1 MPRAE
6 EQAMYHTR
14 IFLTILLSLLSGA
27 AANAQQLVPITVHI
41 KAGSGRP
48 LQGAS
53 IAPEAPAGVDK
64 ISPVKTDAQGN
75 ATIRLKA
82 GIGYYTEIAAKG
94 FALFTTE
101 LRADSAGQ
109 IFNYTL
115 DAAQTLQ
122 GTTVTARKL
131 LMRQEDDK
139 TIVDPEPLAASSSS
153 GYEVL
158 EKTPGI
164 IADQDGNFYMTS
176 STAATIYI
184 NGREMKMSNSDIAS
198 MLKSLPPNAIEKIE
212 IMRTPS
218 SKYDASGSGGII
230 NIVLKKGVKIG
241 LTGSVNAGIQQGVY
255 GNQFGGLSLN
265 YNNGEKSAYLN
276 MNYANRKSL
285 ENITTHRFVTADSL
299 LDQVSASVYKG
310 QNIYFGYGLGRT
322 FHTKLE
328 LNYDGRVSANFN
340 DNLTNNSSVLG
351 DTLAT
356 IYTNNKTATGN
367 TGTSLNIDQSID
379 AKYKIDT
386 SGSEWTANIA
396 WNGNFGN
403 SNQDIHTALA
413 ATPNNELID
422 NGDIHNT
429 KYYFSAQTDLKYK
442 TKGHLTFET
451 GLKSTA
457 TFFHFNSDYI
467 ADYNGQSY
475 PDNDRTATY
484 KYNENINAA
493 YFQVSKGIND
503 IIIKPGIRLENTN
516 MVGEQT
522 RPGVSGFSIHRTDLF
537 PYAYLSKKLLTLFKL
552 DFRGYLVYRRTIL
565 RPAYDYLNPFK
576 RFLDPYLYEAG
587 NPALRPQFTNNYEAN
602 VSVDERPIIAV
613 GYNDM
618 KDIFSQV
625 VYQDDTNKSVA
636 YRTYDNLGRN
646 KEFYVRGL
654 AGLPPGGKYF
664 FIFGGQ
670 YNLNTYDGLYDGSP
684 LNYTREMWTFF
695 TYHNLKITKTTNLVV
710 NGFMRLNGLMQF
722 YELGTFGTLNASLT
736 QTFLN
741 KKLQVT
747 LSAQDIFYTNKYT
760 YSIDQG
766 PVVATGSRY
775 NDSQRFGIN
784 LRYNFGIKPK
794 EDKGEFMDDSPEK
807 RGEP

>member
-1 MPRAE
+1 
-6 EQAMYHTR
+6 MYYIR
-14 IFLTILLSLLSGA
+14 ISLTILLILLFGA
-27 AANAQQLVPITVHI
+27 AANAQQVFPVTIHI
-41 KAGSGRP
+41 KATSGRP
-48 LQGAS
+48 LAGVL
-53 IAPEAPAGVDK
+53 IAPEPPAGMDK
-64 ISPVKTDAQGN
+64 IKAVKTDSLGN
-75 ATIRLKA
+75 ATLQLKA
-82 GIGYYTEIAAKG
+82 GASYYTEISARG
-94 FALFTTE
+94 FALFVTQ
-101 LRADSAGQ
+101 LQADSSGQ
-109 IFNYTL
+109 LFTYSL

-122 GTTVTARKL
+122 GATVTAKKL
-131 LMRQEDDK
+131 FMRQEDDK

-158 EKTPGI
+158 EKTPGV

-241 LTGSVNAGIQQGVY
+241 LTGSVNTGIQQGVY
-255 GNQFGGLSLN
+255 GNQFAGLSLN

-276 MNYANRKSL
+276 LNYARRKSL

-310 QNIYFGYGLGRT
+310 QNVYLGYGLSKT

-328 LNYDGRVSANFN
+328 LSYDGRISANFN
-340 DNLTNNSSVLG
+340 DNLTNNTSVLG

-356 IYTNNKTATGN
+356 IYSNNRTATGN
-367 TGTSLNIDQSID
+367 SGNSLNIDQSID

-386 SGSEWTANIA
+386 GGSEWTANIA

-403 SNQDIHTALA
+403 SNQDIRTALTTA
-413 ATPNNELID
+413 PADELTD

-429 KYYFSAQTDLKYK
+429 KHYFSAQTDLKYK
-442 TKGHLTFET
+442 AKGHLTFET
-451 GLKSTA
+451 GLKATA
-457 TFFHFNSDYI
+457 TFFHFNSDYT
-467 ADYNGQSY
+467 ASYNGQSY
-475 PDNDRTATY
+475 PDDNRTAIY
-484 KYNENINAA
+484 KYTENINAA

-522 RPGVSGFSIHRTDLF
+522 KPGTSGFSIHRTDLF
-537 PYAYLSKKLLTLFKL
+537 PYAYLSKKILTLFKL
-552 DFRGYLVYRRTIL
+552 DFRGYLVYRRTIV
-565 RPAYDYLNPFK
+565 RPSYDYLNPFQ
-576 RFLDPYLYEAG
+576 RFLDPYLYETG

-625 VYQDDTNKSVA
+625 VYQNDTNKSVA

-646 KEFYVRGL
+646 KEFYLRGL
-654 AGLPPGGKYF
+654 AGIPPGGKYF
-664 FIFGGQ
+664 FIVGAQ
-670 YNLNTYDGLYDGSP
+670 YNLNNYDGVYDGSP

-710 NGFMRLNGLMQF
+710 NGFMRLNGMMQF
-722 YELGTFGTLNASLT
+722 YELATIGTLNASLT

-747 LSAQDIFYTNKYT
+747 LSAQDIFYTNKYV
-760 YSIDQG
+760 YSINQG

-794 EDKGEFMDDSPEK
+794 EEKGEFMDDSPEK
-807 RGEP
+807 RGEEAK